1 MAEDGWNMK
10 EDITGSGSAGK
21 LGENMGA
28 TLAVVQARVRL
39 EVIRQLYAGM
49 RKLGMGRRELAEK
62 IGRSREE
69 ITRLLTGNE
78 PLTLDTLVALAYAV
92 QHGVAIRLWPKDQA
106 EQAEQAEQADGAAM
120 DDRTAAAACE
130 TTVAMD
136 ALKAANALARAD
148 LGDEDAP
155 PGEDGDQDT
164 PVVLAALEE
173 AADADKSFFEEM
185 WAAVQHETQERAL
198 KAAKKTEP

>member
-1 MAEDGWNMK
+1 MK

-106 EQAEQAEQADGAAM
+106 EQADEAAM
-120 DDRTAAAACE
+120 DRTAAAACE

-136 ALKAANALARAD
+136 TLKAANALACAD

-173 AADADKSFFEEM
+173 AAGADKSFFEEM

-198 KAAKKTEP
+198 KAAKEPEP

>member
-106 EQAEQAEQADGAAM
+106 EQADEAAM
-120 DDRTAAAACE
+120 DRTVAAACE
-130 TTVAMD
+130 TTVSMD

-148 LGDEDAP
+148 LGDEDAL

-173 AADADKSFFEEM
+173 AAGADKSFFEEM

>member
-28 TLAVVQARVRL
+28 TLAVVQASVRL

-106 EQAEQAEQADGAAM
+106 EQADEAAM
-120 DDRTAAAACE
+120 DDRTVAAACE

-148 LGDEDAP
+148 LGDEDAL

-173 AADADKSFFEEM
+173 AAGADKSFFEEM

-198 KAAKKTEP
+198 KAAKEPEP

>member
-28 TLAVVQARVRL
+28 TLAVVQASVRL

-106 EQAEQAEQADGAAM
+106 EQADEAAM
-120 DDRTAAAACE
+120 DDRTVAAACE

-148 LGDEDAP
+148 LGDEDAL

-173 AADADKSFFEEM
+173 AAGADKSFFEEM

>member
-1 MAEDGWNMK
+1 MK

-28 TLAVVQARVRL
+28 TLAVVQASVRL

-106 EQAEQAEQADGAAM
+106 EQADEAAM
-120 DDRTAAAACE
+120 DDRTVAAACE

-148 LGDEDAP
+148 LGDEDAL

-173 AADADKSFFEEM
+173 AAGADKSFFEEM

>member
-1 MAEDGWNMK
+1 MK

-106 EQAEQAEQADGAAM
+106 EQADEAAM
-120 DDRTAAAACE
+120 DDRTVAAACE

-148 LGDEDAP
+148 LGDEDAL

-173 AADADKSFFEEM
+173 AAGADKSFFEEM

-198 KAAKKTEP
+198 KAAKEPEP

>member
-106 EQAEQAEQADGAAM
+106 EQADGVAM
-120 DDRTAAAACE
+120 DDRTAAAACA

-148 LGDEDAP
+148 LGDEDAL

-173 AADADKSFFEEM
+173 AAGADKSFFEEM

>member
-1 MAEDGWNMK
+1 MLFRSCELRPSAVFNRIKMIFDIEPED
-10 EDITGSGSAGK
+10 DIVNKGIAKDSIWLCVNNHAFSLNYVNDILCDIKVDPETYVVTVN
-21 LGENMGA
+21 GE
-28 TLAVVQARVRL
+28 
-39 EVIRQLYAGM
+39 
-49 RKLGMGRRELAEK
+49 K
-62 IGRSREE
+62 
-69 ITRLLTGNE
+69 
-78 PLTLDTLVALAYAV
+78 AYAV
-92 QHGVAIRLWPKDQA
+92 HHGVAIRLWPKDQA
-106 EQAEQAEQADGAAM
+106 EQAEQADGAAM
-120 DDRTAAAACE
+120 DRTAAAACE

-173 AADADKSFFEEM
+173 AAGADKSFFEEM

-198 KAAKKTEP
+198 KGCRLLSLNLL

>member
-1 MAEDGWNMK
+1 MK

>member
-1 MAEDGWNMK
+1 MVEDGWNMK
-10 EDITGSGSAGK
+10 EDIAGSGSAGK
-21 LGENMGA
+21 LGENMGT
-28 TLAVVQARVRL
+28 TLAVVQASVRL

-92 QHGVAIRLWPKDQA
+92 QHGVTIRLWPKDQA
-106 EQAEQAEQADGAAM
+106 EQAEQAAGVAM
-120 DDRTAAAACE
+120 DRTVAAACE

-136 ALKAANALARAD
+136 ALKAANALACAD
-148 LGDEDAP
+148 LGDEDALS
-155 PGEDGDQDT
+155 GEDGDQDT
-164 PVVLAALEE
+164 LVVLAALEE
-173 AADADKSFFEEM
+173 AAGADKSFFEEM
-185 WAAVQHETQERAL
+185 WAAVQHETKERAL
-198 KAAKKTEP
+198 KAAKEPEP

>member
-106 EQAEQAEQADGAAM
+106 EQADEAAM
-120 DDRTAAAACE
+120 DRTAAAACE

-136 ALKAANALARAD
+136 TLKAANALACAD

-173 AADADKSFFEEM
+173 AAGADKSFFEEM

-198 KAAKKTEP
+198 KAAKEPEP

>member
-106 EQAEQAEQADGAAM
+106 EQADGVAM
-120 DDRTAAAACE
+120 DDRTAAAACA

-173 AADADKSFFEEM
+173 AAGADKSFFEEM

-198 KAAKKTEP
+198 KAAKEPEP

>member
-1 MAEDGWNMK
+1 MK

-106 EQAEQAEQADGAAM
+106 EQADEAAM
-120 DDRTAAAACE
+120 DRTAAAACE

-136 ALKAANALARAD
+136 TLKAANALACAD

-155 PGEDGDQDT
+155 PGEDGDQD
-164 PVVLAALEE
+164 LSLI
-173 AADADKSFFEEM
+173 
-185 WAAVQHETQERAL
+185 HI
-198 KAAKKTEP
+198 

>member
-10 EDITGSGSAGK
+10 EDVTGSGSAGK

-106 EQAEQAEQADGAAM
+106 EQAEQADGAAM
-120 DDRTAAAACE
+120 DRTAAAACE
-130 TTVAMD
+130 TTVAW
-136 ALKAANALARAD
+136 
-148 LGDEDAP
+148 
-155 PGEDGDQDT
+155 T
-164 PVVLAALEE
+164 P
-173 AADADKSFFEEM
+173 
-185 WAAVQHETQERAL
+185 
-198 KAAKKTEP
+198 

>member
-1 MAEDGWNMK
+1 MK

-28 TLAVVQARVRL
+28 TLAVVQASVRL

-106 EQAEQAEQADGAAM
+106 EQADEAAM
-120 DDRTAAAACE
+120 DDRTVAAACE

-148 LGDEDAP
+148 LGDEDAL

-173 AADADKSFFEEM
+173 AAGADKSFFEEM

-198 KAAKKTEP
+198 KAAKEPEP

>member
-10 EDITGSGSAGK
+10 EDVTGSGSAGK

-92 QHGVAIRLWPKDQA
+92 QHGVTIRLWPKDQA
-106 EQAEQAEQADGAAM
+106 EQADGVAM
-120 DDRTAAAACE
+120 DRTVAAACE
-130 TTVAMD
+130 TTAAMD
-136 ALKAANALARAD
+136 ALKAANALACAD
-148 LGDEDAP
+148 LGDEDALS
-155 PGEDGDQDT
+155 GEDGDQDT

-173 AADADKSFFEEM
+173 AAGADKSFFEEM
-185 WAAVQHETQERAL
+185 WAAVQHETKERAL
-198 KAAKKTEP
+198 KAAKEPEP